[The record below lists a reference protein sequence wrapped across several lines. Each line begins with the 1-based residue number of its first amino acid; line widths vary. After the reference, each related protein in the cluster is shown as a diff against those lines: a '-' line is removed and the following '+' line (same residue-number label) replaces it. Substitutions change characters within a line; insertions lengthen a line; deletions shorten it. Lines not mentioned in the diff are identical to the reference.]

1 MKRSKPKIEPT
12 VHVNKGIT
20 YSTFAPEANKKTRG
34 YKCEIAAMNETD
46 ATRISNLSKAAVSA
60 AKFAVETIGKHFFDT
75 IDIRLKD
82 GRYEKFYIWDLY
94 DLRNQALNECKN
106 NFDVVMSDG
115 HIIGKTRGKECH
127 VAKIRGK
134 DIEIP
139 VTHLRQGAYLS
150 YYLLSPSGYYRTL
163 FGATTND
170 VESVL
175 RKSYAV
181 LAGIDPGEMQFCAST
196 FVSGAIVN
204 TMVNGKLRSF
214 VGAKMLRN
222 VGEGYDDKLFR
233 NSIKLSLGWNGND
246 PERKF
251 DNWKH
256 MPENVQMLAAQL
268 EQVGPDTHSYLNKR
282 MPSLAIWDKKS
293 KNGEDAFPYA
303 KVCGKKVKIEKP
315 TDIEKFNKAYCAA
328 MRVFI
333 ENMGCVKLSDNT
345 AVPVDHCIVNLD
357 VHKDGYYNSELVIP
371 QLPVS
376 GNERASATLLMK
388 TRSQSRVGKFPYFAG
403 IEKALKETPTVT
415 VSLPKSAFMPEDI
428 ISPSGFRKCPRH
440 AEFTGSVAGSV
451 ESTEIKISDE
461 TKMDKESVVG
471 IDLNTAV
478 FFYNTSIPVNLM
490 GDVVDWVG
498 ELAEYYEKFHD
509 NGIIE
514 KELARTTMCRREIDA
529 VIGELEAMYR
539 AVHERP
545 KKDSVHCYA
554 FMLTLGIR
562 YGLVGIRENGWKTP
576 VDPLVGFFA
585 YLRRKYHSGTRKRE
599 IVDYT
604 FIQRRLIKEQIVGY
618 ERYYAKQSEWSL
630 KHTGKFSETVE
641 AAALLNERHAI
652 DNRIDSNMARI
663 RSICFLDTEF
673 GKKRLKVIKMEN
685 DLNFN
690 GEKDRKVKSLFR
702 VITKGWFEGADFI
715 PDITFSPDGYSAD
728 VTFPCPKGHTAKTIK
743 NAADRCSDLWVCD
756 KVYVRNGAVKMKC
769 SATREFIELRAIT
782 RADGRLIK
790 SLHISIEG
798 KAMEKMCAKRKILF
812 GTVDKR
818 GTSFTDHYTM
828 VGLPKTVTKSKVR
841 TAGIEGCR
849 MNGWNYRSG
858 RTFITFVP
866 ESPWYGMYQYADENS
881 ACCVKNQKFMFR

>member
-12 VHVNKGIT
+12 VRVNRGIT

-60 AKFAVETIGKHFFDT
+60 AKFAMETIGKHFFDT

-127 VAKIRGK
+127 VVKIRDR

-150 YYLLSPSGYYRTL
+150 YYLLSPGGYYRTL

-175 RKSYAV
+175 RKSYAA
-181 LAGIDPGEMQFCAST
+181 LAGIDPGEMQLCASA

-204 TMVNGKLRSF
+204 TMVNGKLRAF

-233 NSIKLSLGWNGND
+233 NSIKLSLGWNGDD

-315 TDIEKFNKAYCAA
+315 TDIEKFNKAYRAA
-328 MRVFI
+328 MWVFI
-333 ENMGCVKLSDNT
+333 ENVGCVKLSDNT
-345 AVPVDHCIVNLD
+345 AVPMDHCIVNLD

-371 QLPVS
+371 QLPVT
-376 GNERASATLLMK
+376 GNECASATILMK

-415 VSLPKSAFMPEDI
+415 VSLPKSAFK
-428 ISPSGFRKCPRH
+428 PSDNCPGH
-440 AEFTGSVAGSV
+440 VVHLS
-451 ESTEIKISDE
+451 SD
-461 TKMDKESVVG
+461 K
-471 IDLNTAV
+471 A
-478 FFYNTSIPVNLM
+478 
-490 GDVVDWVG
+490 
-498 ELAEYYEKFHD
+498 
-509 NGIIE
+509 
-514 KELARTTMCRREIDA
+514 
-529 VIGELEAMYR
+529 
-539 AVHERP
+539 
-545 KKDSVHCYA
+545 
-554 FMLTLGIR
+554 
-562 YGLVGIRENGWKTP
+562 
-576 VDPLVGFFA
+576 
-585 YLRRKYHSGTRKRE
+585 
-599 IVDYT
+599 
-604 FIQRRLIKEQIVGY
+604 
-618 ERYYAKQSEWSL
+618 
-630 KHTGKFSETVE
+630 
-641 AAALLNERHAI
+641 
-652 DNRIDSNMARI
+652 
-663 RSICFLDTEF
+663 
-673 GKKRLKVIKMEN
+673 
-685 DLNFN
+685 
-690 GEKDRKVKSLFR
+690 
-702 VITKGWFEGADFI
+702 
-715 PDITFSPDGYSAD
+715 
-728 VTFPCPKGHTAKTIK
+728 
-743 NAADRCSDLWVCD
+743 
-756 KVYVRNGAVKMKC
+756 
-769 SATREFIELRAIT
+769 REFIPRST
-782 RADGRLIK
+782 
-790 SLHISIEG
+790 
-798 KAMEKMCAKRKILF
+798 AKRLTHLL
-812 GTVDKR
+812 GTIVPS
-818 GTSFTDHYTM
+818 GSM
-828 VGLPKTVTKSKVR
+828 V
-841 TAGIEGCR
+841 
-849 MNGWNYRSG
+849 
-858 RTFITFVP
+858 
-866 ESPWYGMYQYADENS
+866 
-881 ACCVKNQKFMFR
+881 